1 MTYLSLFSGIEAA
14 TVAWAPLGWRCLAV
28 AEIEPFPA
36 ALLAHHYPDVP
47 NLGDVTTADYSPYA
61 GKVDV
66 LVGGSPCQAFS
77 VAGLRQSLADPRGN
91 LTLEFVRAADAIQP
105 RFIVWENVPGVLSTP
120 DNAFGCFLA
129 ALVGSDDPIVFD
141 GGWPRAGVVDGPARS
156 ACWRILDAQ
165 YAGLAQ
171 RRERVFVVAGAGD
184 GPHPAEILL
193 EWESLRRDTPPRREA
208 GEGFTPDV
216 VPSLTSSGRGVE
228 RPGESRGQDPVIA
241 MCLNA
246 GGMGRIDGE
255 SETFIA
261 HALRAD
267 GFDSSEDGT
276 GRGTPL
282 VPVPILEAGA
292 RTGVSTTDPRA
303 GIGIGRPGD
312 PMFTLQGG
320 KQHAVAFCERGREQG
335 RTLESQEELAY
346 ALANPASGGMTH
358 SRQIM
363 TPTMAVRRLTPTEC
377 ERLQGFPD
385 GYTAIPYRNKPAAD
399 GPRYRALGN
408 SFAVPVV
415 RWIGERI
422 QKMEGLCSPVVNAE

>member
-1 MTYLSLFSGIEAA
+1 MSVKYLSLFSGIEAA
-14 TVAWAPLGWRCLAV
+14 TVAWEPLGWQCLAV

-36 ALLAHHYPDVP
+36 AVLAHHYPDVP
-47 NLGDVTTADYSPYA
+47 NLGDVSKADYSPCV

-91 LTLEFVRAADAIQP
+91 LTLEFVRAADTIRP
-105 RFIVWENVPGVLSTP
+105 RYILWENVPGVLSTP
-120 DNAFGCFLA
+120 DNAFGCFLG
-129 ALVGSDDPIVFD
+129 ALVGSDAPIVFSD
-141 GGWPRAGVVDGPARS
+141 GWPRAGVVDGPARR
-156 ACWRILDAQ
+156 ACWRVLDAQ
-165 YAGLAQ
+165 FLGLAQ
-171 RRERVFVVAGAGD
+171 RRERVFVVASAGS

-208 GEGFTPDV
+208 GEGTAADV

-228 RPGESRGQDPVIA
+228 RSGESRGQDPVVA

-267 GFDSSEDGT
+267 GFDASEDGT

-282 VPVPILEAGA
+282 VPVAFDWQSGGEVRLNISAHHTSAL
-292 RTGVSTTDPRA
+292 
-303 GIGIGRPGD
+303 GRSQTP
-312 PMFTLQGG
+312 
-320 KQHAVAFCERGREQG
+320 AVAFCERGREQG
-335 RTLESQEELAY
+335 RTLDYQAELAY

-358 SRQIM
+358 SRNVM
-363 TPTMAVRRLTPTEC
+363 TPAMAVRRLTVEEC
-377 ERLQGFPD
+377 ESLQGFPR
-385 GYTAIPYRNKPAAD
+385 GYSAVPYRNKPAAD

-415 RWIGERI
+415 RWIGRRI
-422 QKMEGLCSPVVNAE
+422 MTAMEENR